1 MQEQK
6 ASHTVL
12 SHLRAN
18 FWLLVLT
25 LVICCTL
32 YPAAVWVVGQVCFH
46 DSAQGSLLDANGQ
59 STSDPSKA
67 VGSKLIAQSFNS
79 AWFFQSRPS
88 AVSYAANAS
97 GASNYA
103 ASNPKLRGRVAAQL
117 GPIVRYSEAYTK
129 GHPKPDGGDPN
140 PQDDIKAWFKAQ
152 TDAKRDLFTEWANN
166 NSSIAQAW
174 ATGGWVV
181 GSTSVKDYILQWAKD
196 HPDVVAAWKN
206 DNPNVKTDPGADALV
221 SYFFKSYEK
230 EHFGTWPTAEAPGD
244 ITTRIVAWAKDHADV
259 VKKWKAA
266 NPKAEGEPKDADLL
280 AFFYSDYTK
289 NPKDW
294 PPLDPAE
301 WVDANDQGVVT
312 AIVKPD
318 AQDSDV
324 QSIFFDTWLTEQATA
339 KKLDPLKDFAQV
351 PADMVTTSGSGLDPD
366 ISLANAVYQKDTVV
380 PAYADKIA
388 TDLVARDENKN
399 LRDDQK
405 KKLHDDLTEK
415 LKPEV
420 GKVVDK
426 LLAELASRPMFGL
439 TGDKPLV
446 NVLQLNLRL
455 QAEAAKIQVP

>member
-206 DNPNVKTDPGADALV
+206 DNPNVKTDPGADCARVLLFQELRKGAFRHV
-221 SYFFKSYEK
+221 ADRRGARRHNDAHRRLGQGPRRRGK
-230 EHFGTWPTAEAPGD
+230 EVEG
-244 ITTRIVAWAKDHADV
+244 
-259 VKKWKAA
+259 
-266 NPKAEGEPKDADLL
+266 GEPQGGGRAQGRRPSRLL
-280 AFFYSDYTK
+280 LQRLHEE
-289 NPKDW
+289 P
-294 PPLDPAE
+294 
-301 WVDANDQGVVT
+301 QG
-312 AIVKPD
+312 
-318 AQDSDV
+318 
-324 QSIFFDTWLTEQATA
+324 
-339 KKLDPLKDFAQV
+339 
-351 PADMVTTSGSGLDPD
+351 
-366 ISLANAVYQKDTVV
+366 LAA
-380 PAYADKIA
+380 
-388 TDLVARDENKN
+388 ARS
-399 LRDDQK
+399 RG
-405 KKLHDDLTEK
+405 
-415 LKPEV
+415 V
-420 GKVVDK
+420 GGCK
-426 LLAELASRPMFGL
+426 
-439 TGDKPLV
+439 
-446 NVLQLNLRL
+446 
-455 QAEAAKIQVP
+455 